1 MVMVFLVLKGNFA
14 VFSPK
19 GNQLARWW
27 GKYYRLVPQKDSQQ
41 CLINESMC
49 RVCLRH
55 SLALFLQKDGLN
67 YLRCSHCQATL
78 LAERQLPSHETQLQ
92 KYLQH
97 ENDPQDI
104 RYREFLNRL
113 AAPLLAALP
122 PKQVGLDFGCGP
134 GPALANM
141 LSEAGH
147 TMHLYDPFF
156 FPDSAVLNQQF
167 DFVTCTEVAEHFHQP
182 HAEFTRLVA
191 LLKPGGLLALMTNFQ
206 TDDSRF
212 ADWHY
217 RRDATHVTFYRQE
230 TFQII
235 AREFDLTCEIPC
247 KNVVFLR
254 KSVVCS

>member
-1 MVMVFLVLKGNFA
+1 L
-14 VFSPK
+14 FSPK

-27 GKYYRLVPQKDSQQ
+27 GKYHRLVSQVDAKQ
-41 CLINESMC
+41 SLMNESLC
-49 RVCLRH
+49 RVCLRQ
-55 SLALFLQKDGLN
+55 SLAPFLQKDGLN
-67 YLRCSHCQATL
+67 YLRCCHCQATL
-78 LAERQLPSHETQLQ
+78 LAERQLPSDETQLQ

-113 AAPLLAALP
+113 AVPLLAALP
-122 PKQVGLDFGCGP
+122 PKQMGLDFGCGP

-147 TMHLYDPFF
+147 TMDLYDPFF
-156 FPDSAVLNQQF
+156 FPDSAVLDQQF

-182 HAEFTRLVA
+182 YAEFTRLVA

-217 RRDATHVTFYRQE
+217 RRDSTHVTFYRQE
-230 TFQII
+230 TFQVI
-235 AREFDLTCEIPC
+235 AREFDLACEIPC

-254 KSVVCS
+254 KSGVSS

>member
-1 MVMVFLVLKGNFA
+1 M
-14 VFSPK
+14 
-19 GNQLARWW
+19 
-27 GKYYRLVPQKDSQQ
+27 
-41 CLINESMC
+41 
-49 RVCLRH
+49 
-55 SLALFLQKDGLN
+55 
-67 YLRCSHCQATL
+67 
-78 LAERQLPSHETQLQ
+78 PSHETQLQ

-104 RYREFLNRL
+104 RYREFLNHL

-134 GPALANM
+134 GPALADM
-141 LSEAGH
+141 LAGAGH
-147 TMHLYDPFF
+147 VMDLYDPFF
-156 FPDSAVLNQQF
+156 FPDSAVLHQQF

-182 HAEFTRLVA
+182 HAEFARLVA

-230 TFQII
+230 TFQFI
-235 AREFDLTCEIPC
+235 AADFGLTCEIPI

-254 KSVVCS
+254 KPCAAS

>member
-1 MVMVFLVLKGNFA
+1 M
-14 VFSPK
+14 FSLK

-27 GKYYRLVPQKDSQQ
+27 GKYHRLVPQEDAQQ
-41 CLINESMC
+41 CLVKESMC

-55 SLALFLQKDGLN
+55 SLAPFLQKDGLN
-67 YLRCSHCQATL
+67 YLRCCHCHATL
-78 LAERQLPSHETQLQ
+78 LSAQQLPSHETQLQ

-104 RYREFLNRL
+104 RYRDFLNRV

-156 FPDSAVLNQQF
+156 SPDSAVLYQLF

-254 KSVVCS
+254 KSGVSS

>member
-1 MVMVFLVLKGNFA
+1 M
-14 VFSPK
+14 FSPK
-19 GNQLARWW
+19 GNQLAQWW
-27 GKYYRLVPQKDSQQ
+27 GKYHRLVPQEDAQQ
-41 CLINESMC
+41 CLVKESMC

-55 SLALFLQKDGLN
+55 SLAPFMQKDGLN
-67 YLRCSHCQATL
+67 YLRCCHCHATL
-78 LAERQLPSHETQLQ
+78 LSAQQLPSHETQLQ

-147 TMHLYDPFF
+147 AMHLYDPFF
-156 FPDSAVLNQQF
+156 SPDSAVLDQQF

-191 LLKPGGLLALMTNFQ
+191 LLKPSGLLALMTNFQ

-247 KNVVFLR
+247 KNVVFLKKISR
-254 KSVVCS
+254 VFIGGHSDF

>member
-1 MVMVFLVLKGNFA
+1 MLSA
-14 VFSPK
+14 
-19 GNQLARWW
+19 Q
-27 GKYYRLVPQKDSQQ
+27 
-41 CLINESMC
+41 
-49 RVCLRH
+49 
-55 SLALFLQKDGLN
+55 
-67 YLRCSHCQATL
+67 
-78 LAERQLPSHETQLQ
+78 QLPSHETQLQ

-104 RYREFLNRL
+104 RYREFLNRV

-147 TMHLYDPFF
+147 IMDLYDPFF
-156 FPDSAVLNQQF
+156 FPDSAVLNKQF
-167 DFVTCTEVAEHFHQP
+167 DFVTCTEVAEHFHKP
-182 HAEFTRLVA
+182 HAEFTSLVA

-217 RRDATHVTFYRQE
+217 RRDPTHVTFYKHE
-230 TFQII
+230 TFDFI
-235 AREFDLTCEIPC
+235 AADFGLTCEIPI

-254 KSVVCS
+254 KLCAAS